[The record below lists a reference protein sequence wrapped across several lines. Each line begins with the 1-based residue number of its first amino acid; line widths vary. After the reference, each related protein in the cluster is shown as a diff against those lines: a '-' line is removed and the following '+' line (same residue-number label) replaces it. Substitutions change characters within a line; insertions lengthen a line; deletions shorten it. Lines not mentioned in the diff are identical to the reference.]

1 MSNQGKFLC
10 VEGPDGSG
18 KTTQLEMLRNHLITR
33 GVEVVTVREPGGTFI
48 GEGIRSLFKQNFGQ
62 TNPMAEVYMMLAA
75 KTQLWHEVIQPALRR
90 GAWVITDRYTP
101 SLYAYQ
107 GGGHRVSRNVLDGL
121 VQRGYAGGA
130 FNAPHGTVLL
140 AVSRE
145 EQARRLMARAST
157 EELDKIDTAAA
168 DFRERVYATYV
179 SMGQRQEGYPVGV
192 VHFPIDA
199 DRSPEEVHQ
208 LVLTAF
214 DHDLPEFDS
223 VEVH

>member
-1 MSNQGKFLC
+1 M
-10 VEGPDGSG
+10 
-18 KTTQLEMLRNHLITR
+18 
-33 GVEVVTVREPGGTFI
+33 
-48 GEGIRSLFKQNFGQ
+48 
-62 TNPMAEVYMMLAA
+62 
-75 KTQLWHEVIQPALRR
+75 
-90 GAWVITDRYTP
+90 
-101 SLYAYQ
+101 
-107 GGGHRVSRNVLDGL
+107 
-121 VQRGYAGGA
+121 QRGYAGGA

-168 DFRERVYATYV
+168 DFRERVYATYA

-199 DRSPEEVHQ
+199 DRSPEEVHR

>member
-1 MSNQGKFLC
+1 MNNQGKFLC
-10 VEGPDGSG
+10 IEGPDGAG
-18 KTTQLEMLRNHLITR
+18 KTTQMEMLRDHLRAR

-48 GEGIRSLFKQNFGQ
+48 GEGIRTLFKENFGK

-90 GAWVITDRYTP
+90 GAWVLTDRYTP

-107 GGGHRVSRNVLDGL
+107 GGGHRVSRAVLDGL

-130 FNAPHGTVLL
+130 FNTPDGTVLL
-140 AVSRE
+140 AVSRD
-145 EQARRLMARAST
+145 EQARRLMVRASM

-168 DFRERVYATYV
+168 DFRERVYCAYT
-179 SMGQRQEGYPVGV
+179 SMGERQEGYPVGV

-199 DRSPEEVHQ
+199 DGTPEEVHQ
-208 LVLTAF
+208 AVLDAF
-214 DHDLPEFDS
+214 HSDLPEMAC